1 MSNLLQRILTAVL
14 IIPPLI
20 FAIIY
25 FNDVTFFLGLEVVIL
40 VATYEFSSLLTKA
53 GLSYLRFPTF
63 LGAFLIPFAFL
74 MNDLNIFLF
83 AVFLVSFLSLVLKL
97 FGSKPLDDN
106 FKTVSITMLN
116 VFYIPFFLSFIQL
129 LRHFSFHHIF
139 YLLIIIWISDSFAYF
154 FGSKFGRTKLY
165 KIISPKK
172 SVEGLIAAIAG
183 GVLGG
188 LIYSSFFGLFGPI
201 HALLTSLLVIIAG
214 TIGDLIESMFK
225 RKANVKD
232 SGNLFPG
239 HGGMLDRIDSLIF
252 AAPVLYFYL
261 TLVTKL

>member
-1 MSNLLQRILTAVL
+1 MSNLLKRVLTAVL
-14 IIPPLI
+14 IIPPI
-20 FAIIY
+20 IIAIIY
-25 FNDVTFFLGLEVVIL
+25 FNDVAFFIGLEVIIL
-40 VATYEFSSLLTKA
+40 IATIEFSSLLTKS
-53 GLSYLRFPTF
+53 GLSFLRFPTF
-63 LGAFLIPFAFL
+63 IGAFLIPFAFL

-83 AVFLVSFLSLVLKL
+83 TVFLVSFLSLVIKL

-129 LRHFSFHHIF
+129 LRHFSYHHIF
-139 YLLIIIWISDSFAYF
+139 YLLIIIWISDTFAYF
-154 FGSKFGRTKLY
+154 FGTKFGRTKLY

-172 SVEGLIAAIAG
+172 SVEGLLAAFAG
-183 GVLGG
+183 GILGG
-188 LIYSSFFGLFGPI
+188 MIYSNIFSLFSI
-201 HALLTSLLVIIAG
+201 THTVLTALLIVASG

-225 RKANVKD
+225 RRAGVKD

-239 HGGMLDRIDSLIF
+239 HGGMLDRLDSLIF
-252 AAPVLYFYL
+252 AAPVFYFYL